1 MGQPVEQLTADERVD
16 HYRKMATAVRIA
28 AASHSQECG
37 NELERLAV
45 SYETLAAEVA
55 KREAC
60 SPSRK
65 ETASPSPESR
75 PPVA

>member
-1 MGQPVEQLTADERVD
+1 MGQPVEQLTADERVEY
-16 HYRKMATAVRIA
+16 YRKTATAVRIA
-28 AASHSQECG
+28 AASHSEESRD
-37 NELERLAV
+37 ELERLAV

-60 SPSRK
+60 SPSRM
-65 ETASPSPESR
+65 ETAGPSPESR